1 MTLMK
6 SLITRIHVAKSQTP
20 GMDDDSYRAMLLR
33 ISDGKTNSST
43 QLTVRQAEAVL
54 EEFKAKG
61 WKPKPA
67 ARSAGKPHNFKQL
80 SNEIEVIEAQLTSM
94 RLPWSYADAIAKRQ
108 FGIAKVAWLK
118 KPEQLKA
125 VLAALHVEQE
135 KRGLLDSV
143 DELLKLLG
151 EHDPNWQA
159 DLESLPKGWER
170 RRPILKALVE
180 TLSAA
185 ASARGLI

>member
-1 MTLMK
+1 MSISKGVLGK
-6 SLITRIHVAKSQTP
+6 IHIAKGQL
-20 GMDDDSYRAMLLR
+20 GMDDDSYRALLR
-33 ISDGKTNSST
+33 RVAGVESAKDLDS
-43 QLTVRQAEAVL
+43 RQAGRLMVEL
-54 EEFKAKG
+54 ERLGF
-61 WKPKPA
+61 KPKPSSKA
-67 ARSAGKPHNFKQL
+67 KGKPHNFAKL
-80 SNEIEVIEAQLTSM
+80 SGEIEVIEAQLTSM

-159 DLESLPKGWER
+159 DLEGLPKGWER